1 MAVDQVGA
9 IVSEDGQQQPKIFT
23 LVAETSTSL
32 ETNPQLAQKCLEH
45 LQEKV
50 PQVNLALKKNKNE
63 LEAQQNNLEK
73 EGESIRRER
82 DLLLQNQTGL
92 KREIDSL
99 NATKSGYQSSLSSA
113 QSDLNRAESAK
124 WRAEKEKDDAVAG
137 TVAGGVG
144 AAVLGILFPPSL
156 IVTAP
161 AVAMGGASAI
171 SDANKEIDRC
181 RGNISSIRG
190 DINRV
195 ERQIS
200 DVNSRISTIQQQVS
214 SLEQRQQVL
223 HNQLGEVKNKS
234 AFIGKAVS
242 YFGELQVAVQAGGDR
257 TNLLQKIAT
266 KANQEERYTILTSN
280 GTRIVADSFAK
291 AWEEV
296 EDKVVSGDNAGFMG
310 ITFVTVP
317 HLQ

>member
-63 LEAQQNNLEK
+63 LETQQNDLEK

-161 AVAMGGASAI
+161 AVAMAGGKAIESA
-171 SDANKEIDRC
+171 NREIDRC
-181 RGNISSIRG
+181 RGNISSISG
-190 DINRV
+190 EINRV

>member
-1 MAVDQVGA
+1 MAEDQVGA
-9 IVSEDGQQQPKIFT
+9 IVSEDGQQQSKIFT
-23 LVAETSTSL
+23 LVAETSSSL
-32 ETNPQLAQKCLEH
+32 ETNPQLAQKHLKA

-50 PQVNLALKKNKNE
+50 PQVNLALKKNRNE
-63 LEAQQNNLEK
+63 LETQQNDLENQF
-73 EGESIRRER
+73 GSIS
-82 DLLLQNQTGL
+82 
-92 KREIDSL
+92 REIDSL
-99 NATKSGYQSSLSSA
+99 LRSQTELERNKDRLNVERSGYQSSLSSA
-113 QSDLNRAESAK
+113 EGDLDRAKSAK
-124 WRAEKEKDDAVAG
+124 RRAEKEKDNAIAG

-161 AVAMGGASAI
+161 AVAVGGTSAI

-181 RGNISSIRG
+181 SGNISSIR
-190 DINRV
+190 
-195 ERQIS
+195 RQINEVEQQIS
-200 DVNSRISTIQQQVS
+200 EVNSRISTIQQQVS
-214 SLEQRQQVL
+214 EQKQKQQIL
-223 HNQLGEVKNKS
+223 HNKRGEVQNKS
-234 AFIGKAVS
+234 AFMLQAIN
-242 YFGELQVAVQAGGDR
+242 YFDELQVAVQAGGGR
-257 TNLLQKIAT
+257 INLLQKIVT

-280 GTRIVADSFAK
+280 GTRVMADSFAK